1 LMPFQLIGGKGI
13 TSNGY
18 AVSSAILCLISPLI
32 WFGHAADNAGFF
44 APAVMIPGFLC
55 FSRKPDS

>member
-1 LMPFQLIGGKGI
+1 MPFQLIGGKGI

-32 WFGHAADNAGFF
+32 WFGHAADYAWVFC
-44 APAVMIPGFLC
+44 PTLLPL
-55 FSRKPDS
+55 DSPILE